1 MADIAPGTL
10 LISDPFLKD
19 PNFMRTVVLLCE
31 HRFEGSFGFVLNKS
45 FDQELGDLIKNAEG
59 IRFPVYNGG
68 PVQKDTLH
76 FLHQCPEL
84 ISGGV
89 EVIDGIFW
97 GGDFE
102 EVLSLLKLNKLGKND
117 IRFFL
122 GYSGWGE
129 GQLTAEL
136 DQKSWI
142 TREASK
148 GFVFNMSTPQIWK
161 AALKD
166 LGGEYSQMINY
177 PIDPQLN

>member
-1 MADIAPGTL
+1 MIDIAPGIL

-19 PNFMRTVVLLCE
+19 PNFMRTVILLCE
-31 HRFEGSFGFVLNKS
+31 HRQEGSFGFVLNKTH
-45 FDQELGDLIKNAEG
+45 DQELGDLMANAEG

-76 FLHQCPEL
+76 FLHTAPAL
-84 ISGGV
+84 IGGSI
-89 EVIDGIFW
+89 EVIDGIYW

-102 EVLSLLKLNKLGKND
+102 EVLTRIKNKQLGKKD

-129 GQLTAEL
+129 GQLANEM
-136 DQKSWI
+136 DEKSWI
-142 TREASK
+142 TRQASRPL
-148 GFVFNMSTPQIWK
+148 VFQTDTVRIWK
-161 AALKD
+161 EALQD